1 MKDILSQLI
10 YKTNLGRFDAIWDR
24 LQKDDVPCMVQSSNH
39 AANIIA
45 FPYNL
50 TNPDCIVF
58 TAHYD
63 IVSGSCGANDNGAAV
78 SILVQLAQTLRQ
90 TEHNE
95 TISIVFLD
103 KEEYGGYGC
112 ELFLSNY
119 EPKLMINMDM
129 CGCGD
134 KIVVL
139 DEISTSNPYEK
150 YMHDHTP
157 DDVVWTDTMPY
168 CDSRHAWTMG
178 IDVWTITL
186 FPEND
191 AIKMG
196 NVRMNEKDK
205 LHIKNRDLAPRYL
218 VSILSHN
225 SSPRNMEISAYMHKG
240 PKDFPQYLNTQ
251 MMQKIYDYV
260 EDVALGTIGE
270 KDKL

>member
-1 MKDILSQLI
+1 MNEVLSQLI
-10 YKTNLGRFDAIWDR
+10 YKTNLGRQNVIWDC
-24 LQKDDVPCMVQSSNH
+24 LQKEDVPCMIQSSNH

-50 TNPDCIVF
+50 TNPDCVVF

-63 IVSGSCGANDNGAAV
+63 IVTGSCGANDNGAAV
-78 SILVQLAQTLRQ
+78 SILVNLASTLRK
-90 TEHNE
+90 TEHNNK
-95 TISIVFLD
+95 ISIVFLD

-112 ELFLSNY
+112 DLFFANY
-119 EPKLMINMDM
+119 QPKLAINMDM

-139 DEISTSNPYEK
+139 DEVSITNPYEK
-150 YMHDHTP
+150 YMYDHTP

-191 AIKMG
+191 AVKMG
-196 NVRMNEKDK
+196 AVRMSKEDK
-205 LHIKNRDLAPRYL
+205 LHIKNRDLAPKYL
-218 VSILSHN
+218 VNILGRHP
-225 SSPRNMEISAYMHKG
+225 SPRSMEISAYMHKG
-240 PKDFPQYLNTQ
+240 PKDFPQYINNS
-251 MMQKIYDYV
+251 MMQKIYEYV
-260 EDVALGTIGE
+260 EDIALGIIGE
-270 KDKL
+270 HR